1 MKITFSVIALIL
13 SASQQADT
21 LAPSAEGAVD
31 EESSQPAESQLDL
44 TPYFK
49 NWLENNAKDPD
60 SIKLKLITPARREDI
75 VLKRGLLGKKRWSGV
90 IACYRFNAKNSYG
103 AYTGYKPAAVML
115 TDEQKLVVWIDS
127 QGNDNSYRS
136 YERQIVQ
143 NYC

>member
-1 MKITFSVIALIL
+1 MKITSSVITLMLA
-13 SASQQADT
+13 ASQQAD
-21 LAPSAEGAVD
+21 APALDAEGVVD
-31 EESSQPAESQLDL
+31 QQSSQVEEKQPDL

-49 NWLENNAKDPD
+49 DWLESNAKDPD
-60 SIKLKLITPARREDI
+60 SVKLKLITPARREDV

-115 TDEQKLVVWIDS
+115 TDDQKFVVWIDS

>member
-1 MKITFSVIALIL
+1 MKITSSVVALML
-13 SASQQADT
+13 SASQQVDT
-21 LAPSAEGAVD
+21 RAPSAENVVD
-31 EESSQPAESQLDL
+31 EQSSQVEQSQPDL

-49 NWLENNAKDPD
+49 DWLENNAKDPD
-60 SIKLKLITPARREDI
+60 SVKLKLITPARREDV

-127 QGNDNSYRS
+127 QGNDNSYRG